1 MKNSCTHKRVPGTP
15 VDYLRLIE
23 FVPKRKASI
32 GSQRRRSVRKVV
44 DRCAKLSIGSQR
56 RRSVRKVVDRCAKLS
71 TGLGR
76 RRSVRKVV
84 DQRGKPSIALIL
96 VLRE

>member
-32 GSQRRRSVRKVV
+32 EKERRRSVWELIIVV
-44 DRCAKLSIGSQR
+44 SLN
-56 RRSVRKVVDRCAKLS
+56 
-71 TGLGR
+71 
-76 RRSVRKVV
+76 
-84 DQRGKPSIALIL
+84 
-96 VLRE
+96 